1 MGGTYDEVPSVDRFA
16 EYGLSG
22 SGTVGR
28 DGSAHARCWVLRDR
42 VLLLLF
48 GVGVVADSLGPFFG
62 VSRVG
67 DVRGG
72 TARTLRTTQW
82 TRAS

>member
-1 MGGTYDEVPSVDRFA
+1 MGGTYDGVSSVDRSA

>member
-62 VSRVG
+62 VFRVG
-67 DVRGG
+67 DVGGG

>member
-48 GVGVVADSLGPFFG
+48 GVGVVADSLGPFLVSPVWGMSEG
-62 VSRVG
+62 VPPV
-67 DVRGG
+67 
-72 TARTLRTTQW
+72 L
-82 TRAS
+82 

>member
-1 MGGTYDEVPSVDRFA
+1 MGGTYDGVSSVDRSA

-48 GVGVVADSLGPFFG
+48 GVGVVADSLGPFLMSSVWGMSEG
-62 VSRVG
+62 VPPV
-67 DVRGG
+67 
-72 TARTLRTTQW
+72 L
-82 TRAS
+82 

>member
-42 VLLLLF
+42 VLLLL
-48 GVGVVADSLGPFFG
+48 S
-62 VSRVG
+62 
-67 DVRGG
+67 GG
-72 TARTLRTTQW
+72 GGG
-82 TRAS
+82 